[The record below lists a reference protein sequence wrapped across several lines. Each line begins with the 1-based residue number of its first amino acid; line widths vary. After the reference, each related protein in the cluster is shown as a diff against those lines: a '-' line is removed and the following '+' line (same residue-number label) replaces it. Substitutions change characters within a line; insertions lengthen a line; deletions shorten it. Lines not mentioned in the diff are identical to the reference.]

1 MNSSKLSAF
10 CDRVLEAGWLLGV
23 TITPVFFNVYSSR
36 VFEPDKLTTMRALA
50 TVMAVFW
57 LVRFLEEAIQR
68 QKPLRF
74 SCRTPLVLPALVTMG
89 VYLITSIF
97 SLVPYT
103 SFVGSYQRL
112 QGTYSLFGYLVIFF
126 ALLTSLRTR
135 AQLSRLLTV
144 LILNSLPVALY
155 GIVQH
160 NGLDPL
166 PWAGDVQTRVAS
178 NMGNAIF
185 VAAYLIM
192 IVPLTAARIVESFKD
207 IMRREKSRTSDVL
220 RASGYIFLI
229 AVQLMTIWYSRS
241 RGPWLGIIAGG
252 FLFPYLMFIL
262 LQQQQAAAETAES
275 PPWYQDVGRGLG
287 FGVGTLVFAGLLAGL
302 GVLTIQGKY
311 GPYIG
316 GGLGAL
322 TFGGCW
328 LYFIVE
334 RKGWRWLW
342 ISWGTVGLVIALGLL
357 AINVPGLLKER
368 AMEITSLR
376 RMAQS
381 LDWESTTGKVRT
393 LIWGGAME
401 LFMPHDPITYP
412 DGSHDKFNALR
423 PLVGYGPES
432 MYVAYNGFY
441 PPELGHVE
449 SRTAS
454 PDRSH
459 NETLDSLV
467 ITGVLGLV
475 AYLFLF
481 GAVFYWGFRWLGL
494 LSTRRQFWIYV
505 GLSFAVFLAL
515 FILFVSLGRPYFFAV
530 AVPLGFLAGIVLYL
544 TWIAFQTARKG
555 ASATIATGKIHP
567 HAVLLV
573 AILSAILAHFVEIN
587 FAISIAATRTTFWA
601 LAGMLV
607 VLGLQWLPGEAEAQ
621 PARVA
626 EKHPAEGTPKSKA
639 ARRRKKRRAKPS
651 QSPVVRKPSQ
661 GWVMAVLALSLAAT
675 FLLGT
680 LAFDFINNPDRSTN
694 AGQIFWRS
702 LTVLRSQER
711 ASYGGLMIFV
721 FTWALFGVI
730 GLSELDREGLF
741 GKERGERW
749 GWAAL
754 LYSSVTLL
762 GLLIFGSVLAS
773 LQAQLPQI
781 EVYTAEDVIGVAVT
795 LAGVLGHYYAFIFVI
810 LALTAW
816 ALLHESAQSQRWGDP
831 VSFVVLP
838 VLLLLSVPLI
848 RAYDYNLIRADI
860 VFKQGGGFASSRD
873 LNQKQLGLQH
883 YEKAIE
889 YAPLEDYYRLFQG
902 KTYLEIAQSLP
913 ADIDPAQREGVFL
926 KTEQVLL
933 EAREINPLNTDH
945 SANLARFYRGWAAQ
959 AQAQDPQQSEQ
970 LLRQAEENYHTALVL
985 SPNNPILWNELA
997 ILEAFGLH
1005 DKLEAHEVISHSLE
1019 VDPEFEQT
1027 WSLLGD
1033 MRVNIDK
1040 DIPGAIA
1047 AYERSLELASK
1058 QCTVRRV
1065 LGSLQIQES
1074 RWDDAAVQLEQTLEY
1089 CPTMGDL
1096 WDIYRMLGISYFYQG
1111 RPAEALQ
1118 MANMALQL
1126 APEEQQPVIEQLITA
1141 IQQPAPSQP

>member
-74 SCRTPLVLPALVTMG
+74 SWRTPLVLPALVTMG

-135 AQLSRLLTV
+135 AQLSRLITV

-166 PWAGDVQTRVAS
+166 PWAGNVQTRVAS

-220 RASGYIFLI
+220 RASGYIFLM

-262 LQQQQAAAETAES
+262 LQQQAAAQETES
-275 PPWYQDVGRGLG
+275 SPWYRDVGRGLG
-287 FGVGTLVFAGLLAGL
+287 FGVGTLVLAGLLAGL
-302 GVLTIQGKY
+302 GILAIPGKY
-311 GPYIG
+311 GAYIG

-322 TFGGCW
+322 TFGGIW
-328 LYFIVE
+328 LYFVVE

-342 ISWGTVGLVIALGLL
+342 IGWGTVGLGAILALL
-357 AINVPGLLKER
+357 AINVPGPLNER
-368 AMEITSLR
+368 AMETTSLR

-381 LDWESTTGKVRT
+381 LDWESKTGKVRT
-393 LIWGGAME
+393 LIWQGAVE
-401 LFMPHDPITYP
+401 LFMPHDPLTYP

-467 ITGVLGLV
+467 ITGLLGFA
-475 AYLFLF
+475 AYLFLY
-481 GAVFYWGFRWLGL
+481 GSVFYWGFRWLGL
-494 LSTRRQFWIYV
+494 LNTRRQFWIYV
-505 GLSFAVFLAL
+505 GLSFAIFLAL
-515 FILFVSLGRPYFFAV
+515 FILFVSLERPYFFAV
-530 AVPLGFLAGIVLYL
+530 AVPLGFLAGTVFYL
-544 TWIAFQTARKG
+544 TWFAFQTTRKG
-555 ASATIATGKIHP
+555 VSVTGAMGKIHP

-573 AILSAILAHFVEIN
+573 AILAAILAHFVEIN
-587 FAISIAATRTTFWA
+587 FAISIAATHTTFWA

-626 EKHPAEGTPKSKA
+626 EKRPAEGMPKSKA
-639 ARRRKKRRAKPS
+639 ARRRKKRRAKPA

-694 AGQIFWRS
+694 AGQIFWHS
-702 LTVLRSQER
+702 LTVLHAQNKTSF
-711 ASYGGLMIFV
+711 GGLMIFV
-721 FTWALFGVI
+721 FTWVLFGVI

-749 GWAAL
+749 VWAIL

-781 EVYTAEDVIGVAVT
+781 EVHTAEDVIGVAVT
-795 LAGVLGHYYAFIFVI
+795 LAGVLGRYYAFIFVI

-816 ALLHESAQSQRWGDP
+816 VLLHESAQAQRWGDP
-831 VSFVVLP
+831 VSFIVLS
-838 VLLLLSVPLI
+838 VLLLLCVPLI

-860 VFKQGGGFASSRD
+860 VFKQGGGFANSRD

-902 KTYLEIAQSLP
+902 KTYLEIAQTLP
-913 ADIDPAQREGVFL
+913 ADIDPAQREGIFL

-933 EAREINPLNTDH
+933 EARELNPLNTDH

-959 AQAQDPQQSEQ
+959 VQDPQQSEQ
-970 LLRQAEENYHTALVL
+970 LLRQAEENYHTALIL
-985 SPNNPILWNELA
+985 SPHNPILWNELA
-997 ILEAFGLH
+997 VLEAFDLH
-1005 DKLEAHEVISHSLE
+1005 DEIVAQEVISHSLA

-1040 DIPGAIA
+1040 DVPGAIA
-1047 AYERSLELASK
+1047 AYERSLEIASK

-1074 RWDDAAVQLEQTLEY
+1074 RWDDAAAQLEQTLEY

-1126 APEEQQPVIEQLITA
+1126 APEEQRPVIEQLITA
-1141 IQQPAPSQP
+1141 IQQPPSQP